1 MNRDLLRLR
10 EDRIH
15 GLPDYPVSVYEVN
28 EPDGR
33 TLFDCHW
40 HDEMELMLIT
50 EGRIRVQLDMAEH
63 ELVPGQAVF
72 VGNGV
77 LHGAFPVER
86 TSCTLYAVV
95 FHPDFLASRNRDAI
109 QQQYIEPVAHRHLIL
124 PSVIRGETPQ
134 EQLLIERLRSLIRAN
149 LDRRSAYELIT
160 RSDLLMIF
168 AILLGEG
175 QARLAPSR
183 SEAQHVERLKQVLSY
198 IHHHYQEP
206 IRLRDLADVVG
217 MSEEHFCRFFKKTM
231 RRSPVAYMN
240 EYRMQQAKVL
250 LTDTD
255 DKILDIALQV
265 GFDNLSYF
273 ITVFKNYCGLTP
285 SQYRKQHA

>member
-15 GLPDYPVSVYEVN
+15 GLPDYPVSVYEVT
-28 EPDGR
+28 EQDGR

-50 EGRIRVQLDMAEH
+50 EGRIRIQLDMAEY
-63 ELVPGQAVF
+63 ELTPGQAVF
-72 VGNGV
+72 VGSGV
-77 LHGAFPVER
+77 LHGAFPVDR
-86 TSCTLYAVV
+86 SRCSLYAVV
-95 FHPDFLASRNRDAI
+95 FHPDFLAGRNRDAL
-109 QQQYIEPVAHRHLIL
+109 QQQYLEPIVYRHLLL
-124 PSVIRGETPQ
+124 PSVIRGDTPQ
-134 EQLLIERLRSLIRAN
+134 EKTLIERLHSLIQAN
-149 LDRRSAYELIT
+149 LDKRGAYELIT
-160 RSDLLMIF
+160 KSDLLMIF
-168 AILLGEG
+168 ALLLSEG
-175 QARLAPSR
+175 QASLAPSR

-198 IHHHYQEP
+198 IHYHYQEP
-206 IRLRDLADVVG
+206 IRLKDLAEVLG

-231 RRSPVAYMN
+231 KKSPVSYMN
-240 EYRMQQAKVL
+240 EYRMQQAKIL

-255 DKILDIALQV
+255 SKILDIALQV

-273 ITVFKNYCGLTP
+273 ITVFKHHCGLTP